1 MKTTGSLLLI
11 FSLMILV
18 SCKTARERKAAQ
30 NDPGLP
36 LGELVDDLEQ
46 YGNSADCSIMKVA
59 VEGNIM
65 TINVEYSGGC
75 EKHEFRL
82 LGSVMIQKSLP
93 PRRGIRLW
101 HDNKGDSC
109 RGIVEEELKFDIS
122 AFAYEGGEIM
132 LDLTGWATPI
142 SYTQAK

>member
-1 MKTTGSLLLI
+1 MKTTKSLLLI
-11 FSLMILV
+11 FSLMILL

-30 NDPGLP
+30 NDSELP
-36 LGELVDDLEQ
+36 MAELVDDLEPFT
-46 YGNSADCSIMKVA
+46 NSADCSIMKVG

-82 LGSVMIQKSLP
+82 LGSTYIQKSLP
-93 PRRGIRLW
+93 PRRGITLW

-109 RGIVEEELKFDIS
+109 RGIVDEELKFDIS
-122 AFAYEGGEIM
+122 AFAYEGGEII

-142 SYTQAK
+142 SYTQVK